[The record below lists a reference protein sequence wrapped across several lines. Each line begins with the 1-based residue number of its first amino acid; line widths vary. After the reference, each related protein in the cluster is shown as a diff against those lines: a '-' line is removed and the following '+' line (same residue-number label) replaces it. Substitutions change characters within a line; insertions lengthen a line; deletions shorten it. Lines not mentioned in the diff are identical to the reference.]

1 MVTGATTD
9 DAVGEPMIIL
19 DSAYPVLAC
28 VLGWAAIGKLGRI
41 REFTGQV
48 AGYRLLPTALVPA
61 TAIGVLAGELVAS
74 VLLVPPHTRSAG
86 AVLAGLL
93 LAVYL
98 FAQSTALARGL
109 RVDCGCFAGS
119 DELSAVGPATVTR
132 TALLLVL
139 AVGAVAAGPTPFR
152 PAQLLTG
159 PLLAAVVGL
168 VPELAQR
175 RYLR

>member
-1 MVTGATTD
+1 
-9 DAVGEPMIIL
+9 MIIL

-28 VLGWAAIGKLGRI
+28 VLGWAAIGKLGRL

-48 AGYRLLPTALVPA
+48 GGYRLLPAALVGP
-61 TAIGVLAGELVAS
+61 TAIGVLCGELAAM
-74 VLLVPPHTRSAG
+74 VLLVPPPTRSAG
-86 AVLAGLL
+86 AVLAALL

-119 DELSAVGPATVTR
+119 DELSAVGPATLTR
-132 TALLLVL
+132 TVLLLLL

-152 PAQLLTG
+152 PMQLLIG
-159 PLLAAVVGL
+159 PALAAVVGL
-168 VPELAQR
+168 VPELTQR